1 MPPKPSVFKQPYL
14 AHRRNIGLL
23 AMGLPFIVWLGG
35 LIIPPHVGIRSS
47 ISAYYHTVMR
57 DVFVGVLFSIGFFL
71 LTYNPR
77 FYDKSY
83 GKGDQFLGILAGLA
97 AIAAALFATSR
108 DNWREIIPPAPY
120 DEGFYGVIHLTA
132 AVVLFG
138 SMIYFSYFLF
148 TETTPA
154 KKIRRG
160 SAKEKRNKVY
170 RAMALL
176 MLVCVVLIVV
186 YFIADSAGIIPD
198 VFTEYPP
205 VFFLEWGAIW
215 AFGISWSVKGEAL
228 ERINEGAKRL
238 EKEAI
243 KLRKRMGLRLH

>member
-1 MPPKPSVFKQPYL
+1 
-14 AHRRNIGLL
+14 
-23 AMGLPFIVWLGG
+23 MGLPFIVWLGA
-35 LIIPPHVGIRSS
+35 LIFPPHTSIQSS

-57 DVFVGVLFSIGFFL
+57 DVFVGVLFIIGFFL

-83 GKGDQFLGILAGLA
+83 GKGDLYLGILAGIA
-97 AIAAALFATSR
+97 AVTAALFPTSR
-108 DNWREIIPPAPY
+108 DKWREIIPPAPY
-120 DEGFYGVIHLTA
+120 NEGAFGVIHLIA

-148 TETTPA
+148 TETTPG
-154 KKIRRG
+154 KKVRRG

-170 RAMALL
+170 RAMALV
-176 MLVCVVLIVV
+176 MLVCVVLIVI
-186 YFIADSAGIIPD
+186 YFITEFSGINPD
-198 VFTEYPP
+198 LLTRYPP
-205 VFFLEWGAIW
+205 VFFLEWAAIW

-228 ERINEGAKRL
+228 QRINEGAQRL